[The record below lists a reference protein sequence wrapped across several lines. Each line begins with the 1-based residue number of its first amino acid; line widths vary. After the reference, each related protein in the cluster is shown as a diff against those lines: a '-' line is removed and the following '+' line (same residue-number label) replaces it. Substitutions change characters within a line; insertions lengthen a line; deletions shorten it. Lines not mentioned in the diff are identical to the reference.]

1 MKLLFRMVYIKIKIF
16 CLVKCYY
23 LLMSI
28 EKIMKKFVNDLIKI
42 IFLNFN
48 LGWEVL
54 KEWNLNVMINCY

>member
-48 LGWEVL
+48 LG
-54 KEWNLNVMINCY
+54 